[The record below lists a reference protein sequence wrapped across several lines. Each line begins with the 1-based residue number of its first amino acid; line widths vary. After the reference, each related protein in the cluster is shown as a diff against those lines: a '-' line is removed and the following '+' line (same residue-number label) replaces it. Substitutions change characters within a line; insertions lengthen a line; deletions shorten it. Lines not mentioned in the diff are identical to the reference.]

1 MVPGN
6 PEVEDSLALKADRDG
21 DCSCTL
27 IHVIVGRNYE
37 WKGR

>member
-1 MVPGN
+1 MVAEN

-21 DCSCTL
+21 GCSRTL
-27 IHVIVGRNYE
+27 IHGIVRRDYE